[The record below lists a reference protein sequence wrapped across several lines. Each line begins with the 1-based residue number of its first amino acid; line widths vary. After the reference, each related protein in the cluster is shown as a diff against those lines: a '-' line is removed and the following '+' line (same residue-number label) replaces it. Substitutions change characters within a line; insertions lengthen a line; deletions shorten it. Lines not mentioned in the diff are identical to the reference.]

1 MDRRVRSRARPG
13 PPDRPDLLGPR
24 VHPDHKGR
32 PARRGG
38 AQAAEEQDPRA
49 HRASRARP
57 AQRENRDLRAL
68 RATTGLQI

>member
-24 VHPDHKGR
+24 VHPDRKDL

-38 AQAAEEQDPRA
+38 AEAAEELDPRA
-49 HRASRARP
+49 HPGR
-57 AQRENRDLRAL
+57 RENRDLRAL